1 MAVLKDNG
9 CAISSKQ
16 HFSIAKGNYAISTL
30 IYLEKL
36 TLIRKTASKN
46 IYGMRLMHLTKM
58 LMISLG
64 YGPSSLNLGPGLID
78 ATYLL
83 VDAHI
88 LVKCC

>member
-46 IYGMRLMHLTKM
+46 ILIFFDKYWQQNAALFFN
-58 LMISLG
+58 
-64 YGPSSLNLGPGLID
+64 PSIY
-78 ATYLL
+78 AW
-83 VDAHI
+83 
-88 LVKCC
+88 

>member
-46 IYGMRLMHLTKM
+46 ILIFFDKYWLHYSLTQAFM
-58 LMISLG
+58 LGNM
-64 YGPSSLNLGPGLID
+64 
-78 ATYLL
+78 
-83 VDAHI
+83 VFHW
-88 LVKCC
+88 K

>member
-1 MAVLKDNG
+1 MALL
-9 CAISSKQ
+9 CQ
-16 HFSIAKGNYAISTL
+16 ETTL
-30 IYLEKL
+30 SVQPFETCKIKHL
-36 TLIRKTASKN
+36 ASN
-46 IYGMRLMHLTKM
+46 LAYYGMRLMHLTKM